1 MSYDLTD
8 KIYNDWTVL
17 YECERPKGVKTK
29 DKYWMCQCKCGTI
42 KPVSGR
48 MLRTNKSKCCGC
60 KRDGINRID
69 LTNKIIGDVK
79 VIKEVYKKEFIY
91 KNAQYKR
98 YYWLCKCKCGNEFI
112 AETSQLNMRKKT
124 DCGCMK
130 GERLSK
136 AKRKCNTYKFNEDY
150 ISVFDENYN
159 EFYIDFDDL
168 DKIKN
173 RYWYKTNEGYIISR
187 INHTKSFT
195 ILHRFLLEI
204 EELTEFEVDHI
215 NHIKY
220 DNRKENLRIC
230 TSSQNKMNIG
240 LRRNNTSGVT
250 GVNWQK
256 NMCMWR
262 VRIKKNR
269 VEIALGFYKYFDD
282 AVQARKRAE
291 KIYFGEYSYD
301 ESMKKAHDL
310 GIPIISENEFIQM
323 IS

>member
-1 MSYDLTD
+1 M
-8 KIYNDWTVL
+8 K
-17 YECERPKGVKTK
+17 
-29 DKYWMCQCKCGTI
+29 
-42 KPVSGR
+42 
-48 MLRTNKSKCCGC
+48 
-60 KRDGINRID
+60 
-69 LTNKIIGDVK
+69 
-79 VIKEVYKKEFIY
+79 
-91 KNAQYKR
+91 
-98 YYWLCKCKCGNEFI
+98 
-112 AETSQLNMRKKT
+112 KKT

-136 AKRKCNTYKFNEDY
+136 AKRKYNTYKFNEDCV
-150 ISVFDENYN
+150 SVFDENGN

-173 RYWYKTNEGYIISR
+173 RYWYKTNEGYIVSR
-187 INHTKSFT
+187 INHTESFT

-215 NHIKY
+215 NHIKH

-230 TSSQNKMNIG
+230 TPSQNKMNIG

-250 GVNWQK
+250 GVGWQK

-262 VRIKKNR
+262 SRIKKNK
-269 VEIALGFYKYFDD
+269 VEIALGFYENFDD
-282 AVQARKRAE
+282 AVQARKEAE

-301 ESMKKAHDL
+301 ESMKKAKQL
-310 GIPIISENEFIQM
+310 GIPIISEEDFLKM